1 MSHQVSKH
9 MKKIT
14 SKYSLFSNGM
24 YKILAIIL
32 FLTPSVAFAEK
43 PPVTPDTVTHIFTGF
58 SVGNLEGLIPVLILV
73 AVVTFIAGILQF
85 LNAGDDAEKRSS
97 GRKIMI
103 YGIIILFVMVSIWGF
118 VNILTQS
125 FFGENYGIPNYL
137 PNLQQ

>member
-1 MSHQVSKH
+1 

-14 SKYSLFSNGM
+14 IKYSLFSNRVT
-24 YKILAIIL
+24 KILAIIL
-32 FLTPSVAFAEK
+32 FLTPAVALAEE
-43 PPVTPDTVTHIFTGF
+43 PPLKPDTITHIFTGF
-58 SVGNLEGLIPVLILV
+58 SVGNLTGLIPTLILV

-125 FFGENYGIPNYL
+125 FFGKNYGIPNYL
-137 PNLQQ
+137 PKLQQ